1 MSQSKKLNLWQKI
14 KQFLSQSMG
23 KTSQASS
30 SGSKQPEASTSLELD
45 KQSKQY
51 DAAMNLSAQSNHGE
65 VNSTAHNV
73 HQDSA
78 SQSETPPAKNSG
90 ASIAQ
95 PLPSFKQL
103 TNDSPVSHTSHSNPI
118 TSRFSQYLKA
128 QHWHFTH
135 YKPKAADSQQTHH
148 LSLRM
153 KHDHVN
159 WVCLFRIQE
168 RTQLVAVYGIL
179 PFSIPES
186 HRSAAML
193 LLTQLNYDMILGN
206 IEMDLSDGEVRYKAS
221 LDIEATGITDKVI
234 GSLIQSVIAM
244 TTVSY
249 ELFNDL
255 LDNPEPAQDIEHLLD
270 QIRQQVDSRTYFLAS
285 DQVQ

>member
-1 MSQSKKLNLWQKI
+1 MSHPKKLSLWQKI
-14 KQFLSQSMG
+14 KQFLTQPMA
-23 KTSQASS
+23 KTGQTSGSS
-30 SGSKQPEASTSLELD
+30 SKQPKAATHPELD

-51 DAAMNLSAQSNHGE
+51 DAGMNLSAQSSHVKVSGTSDQN
-65 VNSTAHNV
+65 
-73 HQDSA
+73 SA
-78 SQSETPPAKNSG
+78 SQSERPLTKDKG
-90 ASIAQ
+90 AGIAQ

-103 TNDSPVSHTSHSNPI
+103 TSDSQASHTTHSSPI

-135 YKPKAADSQQTHH
+135 YRPKPNDSQQTHH

-153 KHDHVN
+153 KHESVN

-168 RTQLVAVYGIL
+168 RSQLVAVYGIL
-179 PFSIPES
+179 PFMIPDS

-206 IEMDLSDGEVRYKAS
+206 IEMDLNDGEIRYKTS
-221 LDIEATGITDKVI
+221 LDIEATGLSDEII
-234 GSLIQSVIAM
+234 SYLIQSVIAM